1 MELIECWHLGDCEIQ
16 MWSLTP
22 REASYFIDRDNE
34 RRKMAIFRYWVK
46 HILTL
51 RFLWR

>member
-1 MELIECWHLGDCEIQ
+1 MVERWPIGGDEIQ

-51 RFLWR
+51 RFLRR